1 MTNSL
6 TFRNYLSLDLH
17 CFSFNSFSTQFGFS
31 NRHSAANEY
40 QQKSFYTLDP
50 VYDPDLWCGEEHLQ
64 PVLNF
69 LMNCAHWEKFLATHL
84 IWHSVMVQV
93 YAYVFFSSKPHKP
106 AHGMGYGTIQIHSI
120 IMTAMFS
127 ADQRRNDVACFTVA
141 AREFTNTG
149 SYSCD
154 D

>member
-1 MTNSL
+1 M
-6 TFRNYLSLDLH
+6 H

-31 NRHSAANEY
+31 NRLSAANEY

-50 VYDPDLWCGEEHLQ
+50 VYDPDLWYGEEHLQ

-84 IWHSVMVQV
+84 SLHISYGILLWYRCMR
-93 YAYVFFSSKPHKP
+93 VFFSSKPHKP

-127 ADQRRNDVACFTVA
+127 ADQRRNDVDCFTVA